1 MSETI
6 PFFVP
11 DSTAPELSDI
21 KAEQALLGTILHN
34 TDRITKLPAGF
45 MPEHLASPAHQEI
58 MRAMLALSASGTP
71 SISTIIQYLR
81 GSGIGADYL
90 AALLRSMI
98 APNLL
103 SSHVATVVD
112 LWRRREMLRIADEMA
127 ASARSGNRD
136 SDATVASAIAMS
148 ELDALSISAV
158 QQQTMYGIDE
168 AVQAAVDAGQ
178 RAASGVV
185 TGIATGFRGLDEVLG
200 ALEPGALYV
209 MAGRPGMGKTALAVQ
224 VALNMAM
231 SGRRVLY
238 DSLEMQA
245 AQIGRRALAF
255 MSGIPLHTLK
265 HGRWGK
271 NDANSI
277 VEAQRRLSGVPLA
290 IDQQSG
296 ISTAMIALKA
306 RTAKRKF
313 GGLDAIFVDHMH
325 IVATDSQAERN
336 GAARAVEK
344 VSNDLKKLAGDMGVP
359 VIALAQLSRGTEG
372 REDKR
377 PEMSDLRQSGAIEQD
392 AEAIMLLYR
401 GEYYLKSEP
410 QRSGT
415 QSITAH
421 EKAVSEWRD
430 AKDRLAG
437 IAEIIIPKNRDGSP
451 GSVQMR
457 FDGARTAFE
466 DAQ

>member
-1 MSETI
+1 MFAYVGGYTTPDRNGRGEGITVYRVDPKGGGWSLIQTVGGLENPALFTLNRAQTRLYSVHGGRELMS
-6 PFFVP
+6 
-11 DSTAPELSDI
+11 
-21 KAEQALLGTILHN
+21 
-34 TDRITKLPAGF
+34 
-45 MPEHLASPAHQEI
+45 
-58 MRAMLALSASGTP
+58 
-71 SISTIIQYLR
+71 
-81 GSGIGADYL
+81 
-90 AALLRSMI
+90 
-98 APNLL
+98 
-103 SSHVATVVD
+103 
-112 LWRRREMLRIADEMA
+112 
-127 ASARSGNRD
+127 
-136 SDATVASAIAMS
+136 
-148 ELDALSISAV
+148 
-158 QQQTMYGIDE
+158 
-168 AVQAAVDAGQ
+168 
-178 RAASGVV
+178 
-185 TGIATGFRGLDEVLG
+185 
-200 ALEPGALYV
+200 
-209 MAGRPGMGKTALAVQ
+209 
-224 VALNMAM
+224 
-231 SGRRVLY
+231 
-238 DSLEMQA
+238 
-245 AQIGRRALAF
+245 AF
-255 MSGIPLHTLK
+255 
-265 HGRWGK
+265 
-271 NDANSI
+271 
-277 VEAQRRLSGVPLA
+277 A